1 MLNPVT
7 IIGATQSAFTQV
19 ASDDTQSVTILAANG
34 SRIGATIT
42 NTDTAILYL
51 RLDGGVATSANHSVA
66 VAANA
71 NYTIPFRY
79 QGAITG
85 RWASVA
91 STGNVN
97 VTEFTA

>member
-7 IIGATQSAFTQV
+7 IVGATGSTFSQV
-19 ASDDTQSVTILAANG
+19 ASGTSSVSILAANG
-34 SRIGATIT
+34 SRVGATIA
-42 NTDTAILYL
+42 NSDANALFL
-51 RLDGGVATSANHSVA
+51 RLDAGTATSANYSVQ

-71 NYTIPFRY
+71 VYVVPFRF

-85 RWASVA
+85 IWAGDGSGHA
-91 STGNVN
+91 N

>member
-19 ASDDTQSVTILAANG
+19 ESGTSSVAILAANG
-34 SRIGATIT
+34 ARVGATIV
-42 NTDTAILYL
+42 NTDTNALLL
-51 RLDGGVATSANHSVA
+51 RLDGGTVTADNYSVSI
-66 VAANA
+66 AADG
-71 NYTIPFRY
+71 NYVVPFHF

-85 RWASVA
+85 LWAGNG
-91 STGNVN
+91 TGHAN